1 MPDGKRFVGVISAD
15 HTQPATTSTP
25 TIQVVEHWFEE
36 LKARVPIKIISLAYG
51 CRRPVGPQ

>member
-15 HTQPATTSTP
+15 QTQSATTSTP

-36 LKARVPIKIISLAYG
+36 LKARVPIK
-51 CRRPVGPQ
+51 